1 MQLHLVEDDAS
12 PCSRTMYQ
20 QCSSQPL
27 SHGLLYVLPQIHA
40 TWSRMG
46 NRIYRASLVPR
57 HTVKLPFSVLVVL
70 RSRGCVVASCWL
82 VRSIVAVLEEVDRHA
97 TDMRNG
103 VCPSRLR
110 MYEIFVR
117 NTLSYLYAP
126 DNRICSDDSST
137 GRCGVAL
144 GGLAKRCGDASPP
157 PPVVLALDTTRGSHR
172 AVHRRRL
179 FGVSARD
186 RIVLTAGHVRYGDL
200 GPILYPSYAWFTQLG
215 VESRIVLYV
224 AGVGVLQGYG
234 SGAAAPAHEVL
245 KLLRLTRIYPTKRG
259 RCLS

>member
-103 VCPSRLR
+103 AASEVTMLVRLSPDSVAA
-110 MYEIFVR
+110 YFVR
-117 NTLSYLYAP
+117 VVFVCMKYLFEIRFHTCMRQITVYAAT
-126 DNRICSDDSST
+126 I
-137 GRCGVAL
+137 L
-144 GGLAKRCGDASPP
+144 
-157 PPVVLALDTTRGSHR
+157 
-172 AVHRRRL
+172 RR
-179 FGVSARD
+179 V
-186 RIVLTAGHVRYGDL
+186 
-200 GPILYPSYAWFTQLG
+200 
-215 VESRIVLYV
+215 
-224 AGVGVLQGYG
+224 
-234 SGAAAPAHEVL
+234 AAASRSV
-245 KLLRLTRIYPTKRG
+245 G
-259 RCLS
+259 